1 MNIVRL
7 CYLIDYSFLMLA
19 HDMSILSKIY
29 HINILSLFRLK
40 TRLYMNGQALRY
52 SINMY
57 KTAIITGAGR
67 GIGKET
73 ALLLAKNDLN
83 IVVCSRTQGEIDSV
97 IKEIKKLKNNNN
109 NNNNNNAIG
118 VKCDVSN
125 PLEVSQLVQKTI
137 DCFEGVDVL
146 VNNAGIAFISK
157 LIDTSEEQWDKT
169 IDINLKGTFLC
180 TKAVLPLMLRKGS
193 GVIINVSS
201 GAGKMGFPNI
211 SAYCASKFGMI
222 GLTESLA
229 WEVSDT
235 NIIVMAICPGEVN
248 TRMQEDLDKDYYRE
262 NKNKMLKPEQIAQ
275 RIVEMIFNNR
285 HKYISGQS
293 VIIDT

>member
-1 MNIVRL
+1 
-7 CYLIDYSFLMLA
+7 
-19 HDMSILSKIY
+19 
-29 HINILSLFRLK
+29 
-40 TRLYMNGQALRY
+40 
-52 SINMY
+52 MY

-73 ALLLAKNDLN
+73 ALLLAKNGLN
-83 IVVCSRTQGEIDSV
+83 IAVCSRTQCEIDSV
-97 IKEIKKLKNNNN
+97 IEEIKKLKNNNI
-109 NNNNNNAIG
+109 NAFG
-118 VKCDVSN
+118 MKCDVSK
-125 PLEVSQLVQKTI
+125 PLEVNQLVQKTI
-137 DCFEGVDVL
+137 DRFEGVDIL

-169 IDINLKGTFLC
+169 IDINLKGTFLS
-180 TKAVLPLMLRKGS
+180 TKAVLPFMLRNGS

-201 GAGKMGFPNI
+201 GAGKIGFPNI

-235 NIIVMAICPGEVN
+235 KILVMAICPGEVN
-248 TRMQEDLDKDYYRE
+248 TRMQEDLDKEYHRE
-262 NKNKMLKPEQIAQ
+262 NKSKMLRPEQIAQ

-285 HKYISGQS
+285 HQYVSGQS

>member
-1 MNIVRL
+1 
-7 CYLIDYSFLMLA
+7 
-19 HDMSILSKIY
+19 
-29 HINILSLFRLK
+29 
-40 TRLYMNGQALRY
+40 
-52 SINMY
+52 MY

-73 ALLLAKNDLN
+73 ALLLAKNGLN
-83 IVVCSRTQGEIDSV
+83 IAVCSRTQCEIDSV
-97 IKEIKKLKNNNN
+97 IEEIKKLKNNNI
-109 NNNNNNAIG
+109 NAFG
-118 VKCDVSN
+118 MKCDVSK
-125 PLEVSQLVQKTI
+125 PLEVNQLVQKTI
-137 DCFEGVDVL
+137 DRFEGVDIL

-169 IDINLKGTFLC
+169 IDINLKGTFLS
-180 TKAVLPLMLRKGS
+180 TKAVLPFMLRNGS

-201 GAGKMGFPNI
+201 GAGKIGFPNI

-235 NIIVMAICPGEVN
+235 NILVMAICPGEVN
-248 TRMQEDLDKDYYRE
+248 TRMQEDLDKEYHRE
-262 NKNKMLKPEQIAQ
+262 NKSKMLRPEQIAQ

-285 HKYISGQS
+285 HQYVSGQS

>member
-1 MNIVRL
+1 
-7 CYLIDYSFLMLA
+7 
-19 HDMSILSKIY
+19 
-29 HINILSLFRLK
+29 
-40 TRLYMNGQALRY
+40 
-52 SINMY
+52 MY

-73 ALLLAKNDLN
+73 ALLLAKNGLN
-83 IVVCSRTQGEIDSV
+83 IAVCSRTQCEIDSV
-97 IKEIKKLKNNNN
+97 IEEIKKLKNNNI
-109 NNNNNNAIG
+109 NAFG
-118 VKCDVSN
+118 MKCDVSK
-125 PLEVSQLVQKTI
+125 PLEVNQLVQKTI
-137 DCFEGVDVL
+137 DRFEGVDIL

-169 IDINLKGTFLC
+169 IDINLKGTFLS
-180 TKAVLPLMLRKGS
+180 TKAVLPFMLRNGS

-201 GAGKMGFPNI
+201 GAGKIGFPNI

-235 NIIVMAICPGEVN
+235 NILVMAICPGEVN
-248 TRMQEDLDKDYYRE
+248 TRMQEDLDKEYHRE
-262 NKNKMLKPEQIAQ
+262 NKSKMLRPEQIAQ

-285 HKYISGQS
+285 HQYASGQS

>member
-1 MNIVRL
+1 M
-7 CYLIDYSFLMLA
+7 
-19 HDMSILSKIY
+19 K
-29 HINILSLFRLK
+29 
-40 TRLYMNGQALRY
+40 GQASRY
-52 SINMY
+52 SNHMY

-73 ALLLAKNDLN
+73 ALLLAKNGLN
-83 IVVCSRTQGEIDSV
+83 IAVCSRTQCEIDSV
-97 IKEIKKLKNNNN
+97 IEEIKKLKNNNS
-109 NNNNNNAIG
+109 NAFG
-118 VKCDVSN
+118 MKCDVSK
-125 PLEVSQLVQKTI
+125 PLEVNQLVQKTI
-137 DCFEGVDVL
+137 DRFEGVDIL